1 MPAPSS
7 RPPRRHGRPR
17 RAASGPAG
25 VAAAPLGAALA
36 VLLGARPFAPM
47 ALAAQPP
54 AAAARAAA
62 AAPGAAAAERRDPA
76 LEASLAALVRGFEG
90 DVGVYVRHLPS
101 GRAAAL
107 RADEL
112 FPSASL
118 VKVPLLV
125 GLFDAFARG
134 RLRFQQP
141 LTYRDSLAYPGE
153 DLLAR
158 LKDGAEVPLSEVA
171 MLMETASDNTGS
183 LWLQGLV
190 GGAAVNAWLAA
201 HGFDSTRVNSRVPGR
216 EADRVRTGW
225 GQTTPREIANL
236 VVAIREGRAVSRAAS
251 EEMYRH
257 LTRSYW
263 TGEALSQLPPWVQA
277 ASKQGAVDR
286 SRSEVVLVNAPS
298 GDYVFAVIT
307 KNQRDTTYAAANA
320 GFVLLRRVSALLWRT
335 FEPGRAWAPDP
346 AAAALKPG
354 SEGP

>member
-1 MPAPSS
+1 MPRAA
-7 RPPRRHGRPR
+7 R
-17 RAASGPAG
+17 RALALLLPLTLAALP
-25 VAAAPLGAALA
+25 AAARAQ
-36 VLLGARPFAPM
+36 RPG
-47 ALAAQPP
+47 
-54 AAAARAAA
+54 AAARAAV
-62 AAPGAAAAERRDPA
+62 AAPAERRDPR
-76 LEASLAALVRGFEG
+76 LEAELAALTRDFEG
-90 DVGVYVRHLPS
+90 VAGIYVRHLRT

-107 RADEL
+107 RADES
-112 FPSASL
+112 FPTASL
-118 VKVPLLV
+118 VKVPILV

-153 DLLAR
+153 DLVAR
-158 LKDGAEVPLSEVA
+158 LKDGAVVPLSEVA
-171 MLMETASDNTGS
+171 MLMETVSDNTGS

-190 GGAAVNAWLAA
+190 GGAAVNDWLAA

-216 EADRVRTGW
+216 EAARARFGW
-225 GQTTPREIANL
+225 GQTTPREMAEL
-236 VVAIREGRAVSRAAS
+236 LVAIREGRAVSRAAS

-298 GDYVFAVIT
+298 GDYVFSVIT
-307 KNQRDTTYAAANA
+307 REQRDTTYAPTNA
-320 GFVLLRRVSALLWRT
+320 GYALLRRVSAHLWRA
-335 FEPGRAWAPDP
+335 FEPGRPWAPDRG
-346 AAAALKPG
+346 AAAYKPG